1 MKKRLIATITCF
13 ITTLILWGVWH
24 MKINDVTAMVLLYG
38 ITLSAVCFACF
49 GVTTL
54 FAWKKS
60 DISPYWIF
68 GVTDVLLGGVA
79 AVIAYF
85 DFHNAKEGFDGILGA
100 MILVVGVPVM
110 LFVLIGDYIVSK
122 IMENR

>member
-24 MKINDVTAMVLLYG
+24 MKINDLTAMVLLYG
-38 ITLSAVCFACF
+38 ITLSAVCFVCF

-54 FAWKKS
+54 FTWKKS

-79 AVIAYF
+79 AVIAYV